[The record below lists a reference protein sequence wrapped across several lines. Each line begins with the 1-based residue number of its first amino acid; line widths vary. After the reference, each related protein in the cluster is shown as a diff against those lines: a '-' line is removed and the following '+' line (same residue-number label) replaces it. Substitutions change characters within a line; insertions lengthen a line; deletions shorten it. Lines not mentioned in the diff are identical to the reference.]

1 MFSCWGFQT
10 ASDLKYTWSWFKGL
24 IQSPAKAMERLHW
37 FQWAWGQAQLFN
49 HNPILPS
56 PKIRSLQI
64 KINNRIIQNFVYRI
78 QKVTVVFFSYKIQL
92 SDSIF
97 ISHMYKYNPNNM
109 ILLFLPK
116 YYYFLVL
123 FLFHFCLFFLFFLFC
138 FFSLFSFFF
147 FFLQKFTKQII
158 LYIYNPILW
167 RALGRWW
174 KIDSKGSALNHCK
187 ERKTKTLTQ
196 LGHRCSE
203 ERTLDSSFGSKKS
216 FASSYFKC
224 IRCVFT
230 GLQWPLPC
238 WVYLRQD
245 DVLIP
250 WMPSVSSTAGWG
262 QQAKAQHWIQHW
274 VTA

>member
-147 FFLQKFTKQII
+147 FFFTKVYKTNNS
-158 LYIYNPILW
+158 LYLQPNTV
-167 RALGRWW
+167 
-174 KIDSKGSALNHCK
+174 KSARSMMKNRL
-187 ERKTKTLTQ
+187 
-196 LGHRCSE
+196 
-203 ERTLDSSFGSKKS
+203 
-216 FASSYFKC
+216 
-224 IRCVFT
+224 
-230 GLQWPLPC
+230 
-238 WVYLRQD
+238 
-245 DVLIP
+245 
-250 WMPSVSSTAGWG
+250 
-262 QQAKAQHWIQHW
+262 
-274 VTA
+274 